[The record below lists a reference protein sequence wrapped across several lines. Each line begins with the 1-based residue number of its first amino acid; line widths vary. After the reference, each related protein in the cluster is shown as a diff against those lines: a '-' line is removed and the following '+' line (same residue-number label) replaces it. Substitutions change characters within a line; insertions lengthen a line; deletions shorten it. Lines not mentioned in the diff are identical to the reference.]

1 MPKPTYLKLN
11 ECHRDPEIV
20 SNAHLVIAEPEG
32 VKLFAYATD
41 DLKMKK
47 KERKYK
53 HYNFS
58 TQVAKKMYLEADV
71 MVLCVILEISSW
83 NSVLIQDSDPS
94 VWYLWL
100 PSGCMAV
107 EENVC
112 LCEH

>member
-53 HYNFS
+53 HYNFHPGS
-58 TQVAKKMYLEADV
+58 K
-71 MVLCVILEISSW
+71 
-83 NSVLIQDSDPS
+83 
-94 VWYLWL
+94 
-100 PSGCMAV
+100 
-107 EENVC
+107 ENVFRSRC
-112 LCEH
+112 YGSVCYS